1 MPVAIT
7 LADAAVLVVNAQ
19 LGFLVTA
26 HLPTIVDRVLLGI
39 EMSRGALPAATLYIP
54 PAIRV
59 RHHMMGVGST
69 LVPHILILSQGY
81 KIKCIATP
89 NLIWETKCA
98 LSRTTYIATLNKG
111 DLEYGDHDVSTP
123 LGDKIR
129 DLRKAKGYTLDK
141 LAELAESS
149 KSYIWELENKNPPRP
164 SADKVAKIAAVLGVT
179 ADYLIDTTEKVGVE
193 DATDNAFFRKYR
205 KMDAATKD
213 KIRRMADLLGDDE

>member
-1 MPVAIT
+1 MR
-7 LADAAVLVVNAQ
+7 VVKDPIYRYSE
-19 LGFLVTA
+19 
-26 HLPTIVDRVLLGI
+26 HD
-39 EMSRGALPAATLYIP
+39 
-54 PAIRV
+54 
-59 RHHMMGVGST
+59 
-69 LVPHILILSQGY
+69 
-81 KIKCIATP
+81 
-89 NLIWETKCA
+89 
-98 LSRTTYIATLNKG
+98 
-111 DLEYGDHDVSTP
+111 DLEYGEHDVSTP

-205 KMDAATKD
+205 KMDAVTKD
-213 KIRRMADLLGDDE
+213 KIRRMADLLGDDDRWRSPRVSPNGLPRRI

>member
-1 MPVAIT
+1 MAVA
-7 LADAAVLVVNAQ
+7 LADAAILVMDAQ
-19 LGFLVTA
+19 FGFLIAA
-26 HLPTIVDRVLLGI
+26 HLPTVVDRVLFPI
-39 EMSRGALPAATLYIP
+39 EMSRGALTAATLNIP
-54 PAIRV
+54 PAIV
-59 RHHMMGVGST
+59 VWHHMMGVGSMP
-69 LVPHILILSQGY
+69 VRHILILSQGD
-81 KIKCIATP
+81 KTKNTATP
-89 NLIWETKCA
+89 NLIWEAKCA
-98 LSRTTYIATLNKG
+98 LSRTLYIATLNKD
-111 DLEYGDHDVSTP
+111 DLEYGEHDVSTP

-164 SADKVAKIAAVLGVT
+164 SAEKVAKIAAVLGVT